1 MTISCSGFNTIAS
14 CFPVKYSR
22 SSTFGSIILWYF
34 DFVLQGRF
42 FSHLELS
49 HRRLPNIWLRG
60 EWSVH
65 RHTDYSKRP
74 RTCPSR
80 QFLVAPAPISLQF
93 LCPHLPLL
101 LCALNQNHHATQ
113 ATKEAIGEWVKK
125 SNVQNVILL
134 HTFRR
139 LTVLKDE
146 TSSFDSAYNNY
157 YFFLLQVRD
166 FPVNQTKMGSLT
178 MRHSGFT
185 DMHFWNSQYHNSR
198 CGL

>member
-1 MTISCSGFNTIAS
+1 MHDHFLFRLQYNCQLFSRQIFKIVNVWVNNSLIFWF
-14 CFPVKYSR
+14 CFAGKIFQSLGTLPSEITKYLIEGWMICTQAYGLFKKATR
-22 SSTFGSIILWYF
+22 
-34 DFVLQGRF
+34 
-42 FSHLELS
+42 
-49 HRRLPNIWLRG
+49 
-60 EWSVH
+60 
-65 RHTDYSKRP
+65 
-74 RTCPSR
+74 PSR

-125 SNVQNVILL
+125 NNVQNVILL

>member
-1 MTISCSGFNTIAS
+1 MF
-14 CFPVKYSR
+14 
-22 SSTFGSIILWYF
+22 LWYF
-34 DFVLQGRF
+34 DFVLQRRF

-49 HRRLPNIWLRG
+49 HRRLPNIWLRDQHSDPIG
-60 EWSVH
+60 TIS
-65 RHTDYSKRP
+65 TQAYGLLKKA
-74 RTCPSR
+74 TCPSR
-80 QFLVAPAPISLQF
+80 RFLVAPAPNSLRF
-93 LCPHLPLL
+93 LCPRLPLL
-101 LCALNQNHHATQ
+101 LCVPNQNHHATQ